1 MTDARLHCRNVVIP
15 RLKRT
20 YDSVTC
26 ADARPIL
33 VERLWPRG
41 MRKSA
46 LEATAWLREV
56 PPGRWRPARRGDA
69 ALQRS

>member
-1 MTDARLHCRNVVIP
+1 MT
-15 RLKRT
+15 
-20 YDSVTC
+20 
-26 ADARPIL
+26 DARPIL

>member
-1 MTDARLHCRNVVIP
+1 MTDARLHRRSVVIL

-20 YDSVTC
+20 SVTC
-26 ADARPIL
+26 AGARPIL
-33 VERLWPRG
+33 VDRLWLRG

-56 PPGRWRPARRGDA
+56 VPGRWRPARGGDA